1 VLFGPFLKENAGK
14 WPQMMKKLNIFVT
27 FERSLLLTVGRAYL
41 AVHMKRYSS
50 GKCPICLQFLKEM
63 PAFHPKSFKN

>member
-27 FERSLLLTVGRAYL
+27 FFEHLCQLSL
-41 AVHMKRYSS
+41 
-50 GKCPICLQFLKEM
+50 
-63 PAFHPKSFKN
+63 KNETFVAEI